1 MKISDIIVE
10 AIDQSE
16 ADKVFKSLVASGD
29 PAAKYF
35 QQTRYNPVHTT
46 IYSAQSAA
54 ERMATADKQRAA
66 ARSTTGVPTKK
77 TAPTA
82 KIPAK
87 TDAKPAERLP
97 ADYGDRFYGNQ
108 YTGSLGRGARLG
120 DVDLDIDF
128 DQQGLQTIG
137 KTIGAVKSVAKPFR
151 NLATAFRAGIN
162 RAPGKR

>member
-1 MKISDIIVE
+1 MKISDIIAE

-16 ADKVFKSLVASGD
+16 ADKVLRSLVASGD
-29 PAAKYF
+29 PTAKYF
-35 QQTRYNPVHTT
+35 QQTRHNAVHTT
-46 IYSAQSAA
+46 IDSAQRAA
-54 ERMATADKQRAA
+54 ERMARADTDRQAA
-66 ARSTTGVPTKK
+66 STTSVPTKK

-82 KIPAK
+82 KIPAE
-87 TDAKPAERLP
+87 TDVKSAERLP